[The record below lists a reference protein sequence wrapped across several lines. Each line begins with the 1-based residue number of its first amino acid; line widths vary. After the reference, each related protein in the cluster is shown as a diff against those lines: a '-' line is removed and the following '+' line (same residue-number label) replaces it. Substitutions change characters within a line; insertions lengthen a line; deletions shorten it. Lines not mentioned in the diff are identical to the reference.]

1 MTRMDGHEYSVCYRS
16 AALRRKKRADEDE
29 AGTALVPEGSR
40 GNVAGLTQRD
50 IARRMAFPKQTV
62 NFAVAK
68 M

>member
-40 GNVAGLTQRD
+40 GNVAWLTQRD

>member
-1 MTRMDGHEYSVCYRS
+1 VCYRS
-16 AALRRKKRADEDE
+16 AALRRKKREDEDE

-40 GNVAGLTQRD
+40 GNVAWLTQRD

>member
-1 MTRMDGHEYSVCYRS
+1 MCYRS
-16 AALRRKKRADEDE
+16 AALRRKKRAEEDE
-29 AGTALVPEGSR
+29 AGTALAPLGSR